1 MIIFETLMMPDI
13 QFARCP
19 RHRCPCQW
27 SVVSMLNPVGANL
40 AIVPITDPALTSA
53 IEMIKG
59 DNQSV
64 HLIYRSGDFTD
75 RTSLRSASM
84 RADFCDHERYRF
96 SRDERRAWLGN

>member
-1 MIIFETLMMPDI
+1 
-13 QFARCP
+13 
-19 RHRCPCQW
+19 
-27 SVVSMLNPVGANL
+27 MLNPVGANL

-75 RTSLRSASM
+75 RLS
-84 RADFCDHERYRF
+84 
-96 SRDERRAWLGN
+96 